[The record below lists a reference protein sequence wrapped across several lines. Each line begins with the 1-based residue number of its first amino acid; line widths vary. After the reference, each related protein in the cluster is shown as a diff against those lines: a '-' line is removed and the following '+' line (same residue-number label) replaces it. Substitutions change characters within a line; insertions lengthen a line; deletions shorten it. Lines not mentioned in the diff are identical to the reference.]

1 MQYFFMLLLMTFEYV
16 VHVYQYKEL
25 DGLFPWLKANWKGNR
40 KGLDITLS
48 NKPARKTDDV
58 N

>member
-1 MQYFFMLLLMTFEYV
+1 MLLLMNFEYV
-16 VHVYQYKEL
+16 VYVYQYKEL
-25 DGLFPWLKANWKGNR
+25 DGLFPWLKANWKGNQ

-48 NKPARKTDDV
+48 SKPARKTDDV